1 MKQEIPKPV
10 IIIAIVAAVLLAIF
24 IGKSAL
30 SGSSRPSKEE
40 MAKFTPSWIDPVTN
54 KARANAVPQTG
65 GGPMSGG
72 PSSGGAPAG
81 SSGGQ

>member
-10 IIIAIVAAVLLAIF
+10 LIIAIIAAVLLAIF

-30 SGSSRPSKEE
+30 SGSARPSKDE
-40 MAKFTPSWIDPVTN
+40 MAKFAPSWIDPATN
-54 KARANAVPQTG
+54 KPRVNSMPQTG
-65 GGPMSGG
+65 GG